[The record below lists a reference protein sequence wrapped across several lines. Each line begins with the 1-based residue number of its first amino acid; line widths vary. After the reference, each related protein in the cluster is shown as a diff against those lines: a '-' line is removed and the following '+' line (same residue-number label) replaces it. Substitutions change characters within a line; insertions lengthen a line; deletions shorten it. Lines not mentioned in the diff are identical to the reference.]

1 MSWKPYN
8 NAAGE
13 RVPSVTTITGR
24 FKDGGALIAWAWQQ
38 GRDGKDFRETKT
50 AAADAG
56 TCAHAMIEAHIKGV
70 EFVREG
76 WSPESLA
83 KAQQAFEAFQTWA
96 DGTKLVPHASEVRL
110 VSEAHQFG
118 GTIDC
123 MARVGNSLC
132 ILDWKTG
139 GLYADHLY
147 QVGGGYQILWNEN
160 HPDEPIT
167 GGFHLCR
174 FSRDNADFCHS
185 YFGELE
191 GAKRGFLLMREL
203 YGIDAALKKRVK

>member
-1 MSWKPYN
+1 MAWTPYN

-24 FKDGGALIAWAWQQ
+24 FKESGALLHWAWNE
-38 GRDGKDFRETKT
+38 GREGRDFRETRDK
-50 AAADAG
+50 AADAG
-56 TCAHAMIEAHIKGV
+56 TCAHAMIEAHIKGQ

-76 WSPESLA
+76 WGAEALP
-83 KAQQAFEAFQTWA
+83 KAQQAFEAFHTWA
-96 DGTKLVPHASEVRL
+96 EGTRMTPHASEVRL
-110 VSEAHQFG
+110 VSETHRFG

-123 MARVGNSLC
+123 VACVGNGLA
-132 ILDWKTG
+132 IIDFKTG
-139 GLYADHLY
+139 GIYADHLY
-147 QVGGGYQILWNEN
+147 QVAAYSMLWDEN

-174 FSRDNADFCHS
+174 FSRDNADFGHS

-203 YGIDAALKKRVK
+203 YSLDQSIRKRVK